1 MRFRKEILFRVLLVA
16 SILTVSSLYLLAVS
30 GYWKIT
36 PDSTT
41 YVMAAESI
49 AAGNG
54 YSIQGKPVPVVPP
67 VTSLVFSLGFLLF
80 PGSYLALNSIVAV
93 LTLCSLLLAFILF
106 KSATDT
112 NDALV
117 LILMSLG
124 STVLFMYSTY
134 LLSDVVYLFFSL
146 LALVLIQLPVKK
158 DRTWPLEMLT
168 GLVVLAACMTRIVGL
183 ALVAAMIGAALIS
196 WFARRAV
203 PTAVQAT
210 MLMIVMA
217 IVFLWEYRSTLLGN
231 SNFKLFLQ
239 NEPWIEEAGYASVT
253 DLAMRFFKNLDRY
266 ESIITIFDN
275 DMLGRFRALQRY
287 FAMLALLFLITG
299 LVISTAKLPNVL
311 AIYTVI
317 YLWLIATFQG
327 EAGTRYFVPVLPFL
341 FYYAFFGFQFI
352 KDNARRF
359 IGPILPPLLSTA
371 VACYVVT
378 YLVFGLAYMKRAIPE
393 QHQSPFGLY
402 VIKYGYNYDTQRL
415 AMWLKEHS
423 AHSDS
428 YLTQHPD
435 MMDIMTERKGY
446 DLPLTHNPQKL
457 LDLLVQNGIRYVL
470 ADKKK
475 PEAQRYLFPVIAAHP
490 NDFSLIKDEKKA
502 SLYRVTL
509 RQPAEPS
516 NDNAARSGER
526 AS

>member
-1 MRFRKEILFRVLLVA
+1 MRFRKEILFRVLLGV
-16 SILTVSSLYLLAVS
+16 SIPTFSALYLLAVS

-80 PGSYLALNSIVAV
+80 PGSYLALNFIVAV

-106 KSATDT
+106 RSATDM

-124 STVLFMYSTY
+124 SSVLFMYSTY

-146 LALVLIQLPVKK
+146 LALVLIQLSVKK
-158 DRTWPLEMLT
+158 DRAWPLEMLT

-183 ALVAAMIGAALIS
+183 ALVVAMIGAALIS

-203 PTAVQAT
+203 PTAVHTT

-217 IVFLWEYRSTLLGN
+217 IVFLWEYRSTLLGD

-239 NEPWIEEAGYASVT
+239 NEPWVEEAGYASVT
-253 DLAMRFFKNLDRY
+253 DLAMRFFKNIDRY
-266 ESIITIFDN
+266 ESVITIFDN
-275 DMLGRFRALQRY
+275 GMLERFRVFQIY
-287 FAMLALLFLITG
+287 FAVLVMSFLVTG
-299 LVISTAKLPNVL
+299 LAVSIVKFPNVL

-317 YLWLIATFQG
+317 YLWLIAAFQG
-327 EAGTRYFVPVLPFL
+327 EAGTRYFVPVLPLL
-341 FYYAFFGFQFI
+341 FYYAFFGLQII
-352 KDNARRF
+352 KDIARRF

-371 VACYVVT
+371 VACYVLT
-378 YLVFGLAYMKRAIPE
+378 YLVFGLAYMKRAIPS

-402 VIKYGYNYDTQRL
+402 AIKYAYNYDTQRL
-415 AMWLKEHS
+415 ALWLKEHS
-423 AHSDS
+423 AQGDS
-428 YLTQHPD
+428 YMTQHPN
-435 MMDIMTERKGY
+435 MMDLMTERKGY
-446 DLPLTHNPQKL
+446 DLPLSRNPQKL
-457 LDLLVQNGIRYVL
+457 LNFLAQNGIRYVL

-475 PEAQRYLFPVIAAHP
+475 TEAQRYLFPVIAAHP
-490 NDFSLIKDEKKA
+490 NDFSLVKDENGA
-502 SLYRVTL
+502 SLYRVNL
-509 RQPAEPS
+509 RQHTEPT
-516 NDNAARSGER
+516 NDSARRSGER
-526 AS
+526 ES